1 MCFHNFYRNQS
12 DIFVIHYFWLY
23 LQWFIFGWFFL
34 LENLEKNVKTNSTK
48 TEKDLYT
55 RLILQVH
62 GQN

>member
-1 MCFHNFYRNQS
+1 M
-12 DIFVIHYFWLY
+12 IFFLSI
-23 LQWFIFGWFFL
+23 IFGCICNDSFLVEFFNL

>member
-1 MCFHNFYRNQS
+1 MEIKV
-12 DIFVIHYFWLY
+12 IFSLSI
-23 LQWFIFGWFFL
+23 IFGCICNDSFLVEFFNL

-55 RLILQVH
+55 RLILQDH